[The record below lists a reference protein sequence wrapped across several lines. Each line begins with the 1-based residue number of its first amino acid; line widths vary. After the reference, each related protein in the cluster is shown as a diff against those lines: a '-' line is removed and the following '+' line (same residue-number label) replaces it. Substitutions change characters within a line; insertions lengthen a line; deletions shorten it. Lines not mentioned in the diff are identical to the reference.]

1 MEIQIKEFTGP
12 LDLLLQL
19 IRKEE
24 MDIFDID
31 IHKITEQYLAF
42 IEEHS
47 IKDLDS
53 AGDFIR
59 MAALLIYIKSR
70 SLFPSESPVESEM
83 EEEEDLQK
91 NLVQSLLKMQVV
103 QSVCERLN
111 QYPMLNRDVWKSGW
125 ETEENCLLEL
135 QKMDMGIK
143 QQPIVKLM
151 RAYHRIF
158 HKRSARPAM
167 FIKDPLPF
175 LADCIR
181 AIHGRLVVGSSLK
194 MSSLVEAGNKRLS
207 HTLVTFLALLELGRL
222 GIVSLEQEEDF
233 ADIDVSV
240 KKQFS
245 DRDFSSIREI
255 EGGGGSGPAI
265 RAEIGVN

>member
-1 MEIQIKEFTGP
+1 MQIQIKEFTGP

-42 IEEHS
+42 IETHS

-70 SLFPSESPVESEM
+70 SLFPSEPSMDSEI
-83 EEEEDLQK
+83 EDEEDLQK

-103 QSVCERLN
+103 QRVCGKLN
-111 QYPMLNRDVWKSGW
+111 QYSMLNRDVWKSGG
-125 ETEENCLLEL
+125 EAEGNCLSEL
-135 QKMDMGIK
+135 QDIDIK
-143 QQPIVKLM
+143 QQPIIKLM
-151 RAYHRIF
+151 RTYRRVF
-158 HKRSARPAM
+158 HKVSERPVVS
-167 FIKDPLPF
+167 IKDPLPF
-175 LADCIR
+175 LTDCIR
-181 AIHGRLVVGSSLK
+181 AIHSRLIVGSSLK
-194 MSSLVEAGNKRLS
+194 MSSLIKAKNQHSS

-233 ADIDVSV
+233 ADIAVSV

-245 DRDFSSIREI
+245 DKDFQSIREI
-255 EGGGGSGPAI
+255 EGGGGYSVE
-265 RAEIGVN
+265 AEIGAN